1 MINIELL
8 FVIKGMTQYMIPA
21 PSSNVRSGGATSRGG
36 YYTGSYA
43 AQYQQQQP
51 YRDSRDGN
59 WKR

>member
-1 MINIELL
+1 
-8 FVIKGMTQYMIPA
+8 MTQYMIPA